1 MKNRILV
8 LLLLATI
15 AILSF
20 TSCADR
26 YQAALKKESKTHFLY
41 LVAGLDDAA
50 ENTDVIFTVGYDSDK
65 HTMTVAQIP
74 RDTYLNFGSS
84 QNKLNQLY
92 ASAVSAGMDKNS
104 AFAKFA
110 SGIERHFG
118 VRFDGYLAIKLD
130 GFKAVV
136 ERLGGLDIELSSDM
150 TFSLDGEN
158 QIALKR
164 GINHITAKEA
174 EAFVRYRSGYALG
187 DLGRIDAQK
196 LFLNALFMKLSS
208 GMSLPLIFDII
219 NIIEN
224 DAISD
229 ISLSEVAD
237 LVMEATGNKIEKTIL
252 YATVPG
258 EATQNN
264 HGVSYYVLNR
274 KSAAELAKRYMFAF
288 RDFDPDRRFV
298 DRSSIAF
305 SNIYDDTDIGIREY
319 TAQSLNDMKII
330 EKR

>member
-1 MKNRILV
+1 MKNRILALIILV
-8 LLLLATI
+8 TI
-15 AILSF
+15 AVLSF
-20 TSCADR
+20 ASCADR
-26 YQAALKKESKTHFLY
+26 YQVTIKKESKNHFLY
-41 LVAGLDDAA
+41 LIAGLDDAA
-50 ENTDVIFTVGYDSDK
+50 ENTDVIFTVGYDADN
-65 HTMTVAQIP
+65 HIMTVAQIP

-92 ASAVSAGMDKNS
+92 ASAVAEGMDKNS
-104 AFAKFA
+104 AFAKFT

-130 GFKAVV
+130 AFKAVV
-136 ERLGGLDIELSSDM
+136 DRLGGLDIELSSDM

-158 QIALKR
+158 QIILKR
-164 GINHITAKEA
+164 GTNHITSKEA

-196 LFLNALFMKLSS
+196 LFLNALFMKLAS
-208 GMSLPLIFDII
+208 GMSLPLIIDII
-219 NIIEN
+219 NVVEN

-229 ISLSEVAD
+229 MSLSSVAD
-237 LVMEATGNKIEKTIL
+237 VVLEAMGNKSEKTIL

-258 EATQNN
+258 EATQGK
-264 HGVSYYVLNR
+264 HGVSYYILNR

-288 RDFDPDRRFV
+288 REFDPDRRFV

-305 SNIYDDTDIGIREY
+305 SNIYDDTDIPIREY
-319 TAQSLNDMKII
+319 TAQSLNEMKII